1 MVLYGECTLSACRP
15 EVCELVLSPDNG
27 LFTHSIVQI
36 PRTSKS
42 TIQSSQL
49 LLTRNEKKKDFF
61 KKWICEESID
71 KPLELV
77 LVKQKLHAA
86 RGPSPT
92 TLFSQLLS
100 FSFSSVSLSMSRL
113 SCAFSWCS
121 ALFLSASLT
130 PVLDW
135 LTWAWRSNGWMKKC
149 SSLAGCCKLFSQ
161 ITHPSRF
168 WVSYAMVN
176 VS

>member
-1 MVLYGECTLSACRP
+1 MYV
-15 EVCELVLSPDNG
+15 VCVQAWSVWAGAVSRQWSIHTFHSPDTQDLKIYNSE
-27 LFTHSIVQI
+27 FT
-36 PRTSKS
+36 TSSYKKW
-42 TIQSSQL
+42 
-49 LLTRNEKKKDFF
+49 KKKDFF

-161 ITHPSRF
+161 TTHPSRF